1 MRVKELAEALEGRKI
16 GSGWTARCPAH
27 DDRTPSLSISEG
39 PDGKTLV
46 HCQAGCDQQSVIA
59 ALKERGLW
67 SERSNSLPPI
77 PRKHSKPKTANLL
90 NREHD
95 TNSEYALQIWNA
107 SEPAAGTLVEI
118 YLKNRAITLPVPETI
133 RFHGNLKH
141 PSGDIYFPA
150 MVGLITRGDSSEEVA
165 IHRTFLSPD
174 GSAKA
179 EIKQQ
184 KAMLGP
190 CKGGAIRLA
199 PATDTVMVGEG
210 IETCLSVMQFANVPT
225 WVALSAPGLKSLHLP
240 PDILELTI
248 LADSGDTGEEAAKD
262 AALRWVKQGRNV
274 RIARPPQGLD
284 FNDLAMGRESPQEE
298 NWS

>member
-1 MRVKELAEALEGRKI
+1 MRAEELAEALEGRKA

-27 DDRTPSLSISEG
+27 EDRTPSLSISEG
-39 PDGKTLV
+39 PDDKTLV

-67 SERSNSLPPI
+67 SERRRSLSPI
-77 PRKHSKPKTANLL
+77 PRRHSKANTVNLL
-90 NREHD
+90 NPEYD
-95 TNSEYALQIWNA
+95 NNSEYALQIWNA
-107 SEPAAGTLVEI
+107 SKPAADSLVEI
-118 YLKNRAITLPVPETI
+118 YLKNRGIFLPVPETI
-133 RFHGNLKH
+133 RFHANLKH

-150 MVGLITRGDSSEEVA
+150 MVGLITRGDSNEEVA

-199 PATDTVMVGEG
+199 PATDRVMVGEG

-225 WVALSAPGLKSLHLP
+225 WVALSATGLKGLHLP
-240 PDILELTI
+240 PEILEVTI
-248 LADSGDTGEEAAKD
+248 LADSGDTGEKAAKD
-262 AALRWVKQGRNV
+262 AAFRWVKEGRKV
-274 RIARPPQGLD
+274 HITRPPLGLD
-284 FNDLAMGRESPQEE
+284 FNDMDMGCESSEEE
-298 NWS
+298 N